1 MTDLS
6 TVKEEQI
13 VLVDK
18 DTAIRYKVIEEKIDL
33 EALRREKEEIEARLA
48 MKEPD
53 EKELA
58 EWGRMSHPYYM
69 DNKLI
74 METRIA
80 EIENLLRT

>member
-33 EALRREKEEIEARLA
+33 EALRREREAIEQILATPKPTDKELIELGKSYHNYYLDKTSLLKRLGEIEGL
-48 MKEPD
+48 
-53 EKELA
+53 
-58 EWGRMSHPYYM
+58 GG
-69 DNKLI
+69 
-74 METRIA
+74 
-80 EIENLLRT
+80 

>member
-33 EALRREKEEIEARLA
+33 EALRREKEEIETRL
-48 MKEPD
+48 EQPELT

-58 EWGRMSHPYYM
+58 EYARSVIPLVS
-69 DNKLI
+69 KESLQQ
-74 METRIA
+74 RIE
-80 EIENLLRT
+80 EIDLLLVSIK